1 MLNIQ
6 DENVLISWAFL
17 AKSLEKFWRKKFK
30 ISLENLVVI
39 FLLTVRNKACDR
51 VGRTFQIVIGKFSR
65 RKECQHVWS
74 VKKDLKKLTMEDLKL
89 PENSKLFINRSLCP
103 YYKMLWS
110 KSKKLHSLSKY
121 IVFFISGDTIKIRVK
136 ENSSSLS
143 ITHVDDFSKHFP
155 DVNLSPPSR
164 TS

>member
-1 MLNIQ
+1 M
-6 DENVLISWAFL
+6 EN
-17 AKSLEKFWRKKFK
+17 
-30 ISLENLVVI
+30 
-39 FLLTVRNKACDR
+39 
-51 VGRTFQIVIGKFSR
+51 
-65 RKECQHVWS
+65 
-74 VKKDLKKLTMEDLKL
+74 LKL
-89 PENSKLFINRSLCP
+89 PGNSKLFINRSLCP

>member
-39 FLLTVRNKACDR
+39 FLLTVIRRA
-51 VGRTFQIVIGKFSR
+51 IVLVEHFR

-89 PENSKLFINRSLCP
+89 PGNSKLFINRSLCP